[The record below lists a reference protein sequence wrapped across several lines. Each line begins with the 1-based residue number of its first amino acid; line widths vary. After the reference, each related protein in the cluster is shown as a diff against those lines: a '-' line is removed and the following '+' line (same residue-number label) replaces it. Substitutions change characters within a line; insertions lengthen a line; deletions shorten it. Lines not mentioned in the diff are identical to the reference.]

1 MMFVMFAVFVFG
13 IFVGGLLV
21 AVGYG
26 MAQAG
31 WQKTIDPDEIDKAE
45 RALRDDVR

>member
-26 MAQAG
+26 MAQSG

>member
-1 MMFVMFAVFVFG
+1 MTLVVAFAVGALF
-13 IFVGGLLV
+13 GGLLV
-21 AVGYG
+21 AVGVG

-31 WQKTIDPDEIDKAE
+31 WQKAIDPDEIDKAE